1 MVMTR
6 NRSRSE
12 RGALEV
18 DMLAALLLLFVAVL
32 PLGYS
37 FYSDQRAMRA
47 GYERAVAME
56 LLDGEMERLVA
67 GSDRNLP
74 PGTNEITLAGNAAT
88 NLHPAT
94 ARRIVGTNSIR
105 LEWTPVKHA
114 RPTVVR
120 EVKRP

>member
-1 MVMTR
+1 MVIPR
-6 NRSRSE
+6 NRSCLE
-12 RGALEV
+12 RGVLEV
-18 DMLAALLLLFVAVL
+18 DLLAALLLLFVAVL

-37 FYSDQRAMRA
+37 FYADQRAMRA
-47 GYERAVAME
+47 MYERAVAME

-67 GSDRNLP
+67 GGGHNLP
-74 PGTNEITLAGNAAT
+74 PGTHEITLVGNAAA

-105 LEWTPVKHA
+105 LEWTPVKQA

-120 EVKRP
+120 EVIRP

>member
-1 MVMTR
+1 MVIPR
-6 NRSRSE
+6 NHSRSE
-12 RGALEV
+12 QGALEV
-18 DMLAALLLLFVAVL
+18 DMLAALTLLFVAVL

-37 FYSDQRAMRA
+37 FYADQKGMRA

-67 GSDRNLP
+67 GAVNNLP
-74 PGTNEITLAGNAAT
+74 PGTNEITLPGNAAT
-88 NLHPAT
+88 NLHPAV
-94 ARRIVGTNSIR
+94 ARRIVGTNFIR
-105 LEWTPVKHA
+105 LEWTRAGHK